1 MTKSSWFSCRMTTS
15 LETELEN
22 MFYVQG
28 SVDGDLKHTTK
39 LWLGKDYTNFIVKDF
54 NDLEKPYQDLIDR
67 TTTPRMP
74 WHDIGILVQN
84 AAARDVAR
92 HFIQRWN
99 AVKVHIIASKF
110 KCINET
116 IYIANQNIFV

>member
-1 MTKSSWFSCRMTTS
+1 MFICRS
-15 LETELEN
+15 NQSQLEFEDA
-22 MFYVQG
+22 
-28 SVDGDLKHTTK
+28 VDYACTLKPATK

-54 NDLEKPYQDLIDR
+54 NDLQKPYQDLVDR

-74 WHDIGILVQN
+74 WHDIGMLVQN

-99 AVKVHIIASKF
+99 AAKV
-110 KCINET
+110 CRT
-116 IYIANQNIFV
+116 T

>member
-1 MTKSSWFSCRMTTS
+1 MLSQSEDTVDYACS
-15 LETELEN
+15 L
-22 MFYVQG
+22 
-28 SVDGDLKHTTK
+28 KPTTK

-54 NDLEKPYQDLIDR
+54 NDLAKPYQDLVDR

-74 WHDIGILVQN
+74 WHDVGILLQN

-99 AVKVHIIASKF
+99 AVKVYII
-110 KCINET
+110 
-116 IYIANQNIFV
+116 

>member
-1 MTKSSWFSCRMTTS
+1 MNYGYR
-15 LETELEN
+15 L
-22 MFYVQG
+22 QP
-28 SVDGDLKHTTK
+28 TTK

-54 NDLEKPYQDLIDR
+54 YDLERPYQDLIDR

-74 WHDIGILVQN
+74 WHDIGVLVQN

-99 AVKVHIIASKF
+99 AVKVISSIIHILKF
-110 KCINET
+110 K
-116 IYIANQNIFV
+116 YIRR